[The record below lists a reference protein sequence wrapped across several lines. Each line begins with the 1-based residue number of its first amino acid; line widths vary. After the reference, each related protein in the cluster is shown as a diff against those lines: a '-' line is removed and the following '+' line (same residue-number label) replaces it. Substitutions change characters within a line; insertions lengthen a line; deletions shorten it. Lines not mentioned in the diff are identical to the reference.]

1 MFSFENHIITN
12 EVIMKTDLS
21 SFEIINSQIL
31 VNVVHHIFIHKI
43 KFINRKGLVVVT
55 YQELHIY
62 LIIFMHILHFAISFY
77 FFRLTCFLWLRTC
90 DLTVVLNLFHG
101 TNNPSS
107 QRP

>member
-55 YQELHIY
+55 YQEIHIY
-62 LIIFMHILHFAISFY
+62 LIIFMHILHF
-77 FFRLTCFLWLRTC
+77 RLICFLWLRTC
-90 DLTVVLNLFHG
+90 DLTIVLNLFHG
-101 TNNPSS
+101 TNTPSPL
-107 QRP
+107 RP

>member
-43 KFINRKGLVVVT
+43 KLLIGKG
-55 YQELHIY
+55 
-62 LIIFMHILHFAISFY
+62 
-77 FFRLTCFLWLRTC
+77 
-90 DLTVVLNLFHG
+90 
-101 TNNPSS
+101 
-107 QRP
+107 